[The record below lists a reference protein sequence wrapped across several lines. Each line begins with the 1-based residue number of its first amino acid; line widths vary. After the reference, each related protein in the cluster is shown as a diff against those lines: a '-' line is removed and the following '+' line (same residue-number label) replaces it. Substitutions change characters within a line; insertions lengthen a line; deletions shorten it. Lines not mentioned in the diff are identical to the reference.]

1 MSNKTGRLARLG
13 LALGLGVATLAGTMT
28 PTYAGDGGAI
38 AAGVIGGAALGALA
52 GSAAAGA
59 YAPPPPGY
67 YAPPPGPGYYA
78 PPPRYVEP
86 AYAPPPP
93 RCHREFVRT
102 FDPYSG
108 VYVDRPRRVCDG
120 Y

>member
-1 MSNKTGRLARLG
+1 MRKGSGHFIKFGV
-13 LALGLGVATLAGTMT
+13 ALGLGAATMVGSMT
-28 PTYAGDGGAI
+28 PTRAGDGGAI

-67 YAPPPGPGYYA
+67 YP

-86 AYAPPPP
+86 VDAPPP
-93 RCHREFVRT
+93 RCHREYVRVW
-102 FDPYSG
+102 DPYAG

>member
-1 MSNKTGRLARLG
+1 MANKTGRFVKAVFVLG
-13 LALGLGVATLAGTMT
+13 MGVATLAGTMT

-38 AAGVIGGAALGALA
+38 AAGVLGGAALGALA

-59 YAPPPPGY
+59 YG
-67 YAPPPGPGYYA
+67 PGPGYYA
-78 PPPRYVEP
+78 PPPPRYVEP
-86 AYAPPPP
+86 GDYAPPP
-93 RCHREFVRT
+93 RCHRVFVRT
-102 FDPYSG
+102 WDPYQG

>member
-1 MSNKTGRLARLG
+1 MSYKTGRLAKAG

-67 YAPPPGPGYYA
+67 Y

-86 AYAPPPP
+86 AYEPPPPPP

-102 FDPYSG
+102 YDPYAG

>member
-1 MSNKTGRLARLG
+1 MRGTSGHFIKIGV
-13 LALGLGVATLAGTMT
+13 ALGLGAATVVGSMT
-28 PTYAGDGGAI
+28 PTYAGDRGGAI
-38 AAGVIGGAALGALA
+38 AAGVIGGVALGALA

-59 YAPPPPGY
+59 YAPPPPAY
-67 YAPPPGPGYYA
+67 YPP

-86 AYAPPPP
+86 VDAPPP
-93 RCHREFVRT
+93 RCHREYVRVW
-102 FDPYSG
+102 DAYAG

>member
-1 MSNKTGRLARLG
+1 MKTGLVVG
-13 LALGLGVATLAGTMT
+13 LVSATLGSTMT
-28 PTYAGDGGAI
+28 PTYAGDRGGAI
-38 AAGVIGGAALGALA
+38 AAGVLGGAALGAIA

-59 YAPPPPGY
+59 YAPPPGY
-67 YAPPPGPGYYA
+67 YP

-86 AYAPPPP
+86 VDAPPP

-102 FDPYSG
+102 WDPYAG
-108 VYVDRPRRVCDG
+108 VYVDRPRRVCEG